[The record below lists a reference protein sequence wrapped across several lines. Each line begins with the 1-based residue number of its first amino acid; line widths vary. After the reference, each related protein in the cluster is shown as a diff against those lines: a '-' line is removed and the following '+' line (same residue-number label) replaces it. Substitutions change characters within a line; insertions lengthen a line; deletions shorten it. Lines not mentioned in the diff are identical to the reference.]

1 MNDIIQKL
9 NTLKGVQPSEKLVV
23 EMRKEVLSKAPVFY
37 DLGHNYSKKS
47 IFNLNKLFANKMAVS
62 FATILFVLTGGL
74 SASYASKSSL
84 PGDTLYPVKIASEN
98 VVLAIASEDKKAEV
112 EIEQAGKRLEELAR
126 ISEKPSDINQG
137 EKLKQLVSSF
147 EEKINKA
154 QNGLAKIE
162 DSEKKAK
169 IAKVIN
175 VQTEK
180 YTEVLAV
187 ANENLTDVVKDDVS
201 EKFASAADS
210 NKKVNLDSLAIR
222 VEVMTDDDKDE
233 IAAIVKEKVE
243 KEALL
248 EEEKVV
254 KTEKIDI
261 DCLECEESEKDC
273 LEEVDE
279 EGNIKCYFEMI
290 FEITENTVET
300 EQNPDLTTD
309 DDTAEEQCS
318 DPISED
324 TEEIGQCLVS
334 ATPTIEEEKEV
345 LINLLDNL
353 NSDPDNSDD
362 ETTLDDDSSGENK
375 DEGEVKGETG
385 DNDKEEAVEGDDK
398 VMPVSI

>member
-9 NTLKGVQPSEKLVV
+9 NTLLAVQPSEKLVV
-23 EMRKEVLSKAPVFY
+23 EMREDVLSKAPVFY
-37 DLGHNYSKKS
+37 DPGHNYRKKS

-62 FATILFVLTGGL
+62 FAAILFVLTGGL
-74 SASYASKSSL
+74 SVSYASKSSL

-98 VVLAIASEDKKAEV
+98 VVLAITPEDKKAEV

-126 ISEKPSDINQG
+126 ISEVPSDINQG

-147 EEKINKA
+147 EEKVNKA

-162 DSEKKAK
+162 DIEKKAK

-187 ANENLTDVVKDDVS
+187 ANENLTDVVKNDVS

-210 NKKVNLDSLAIR
+210 NKKVNLDSLAVR

-248 EEEKVV
+248 EEEKVA

-261 DCLECEESEKDC
+261 DCSECEESEKDC
-273 LEEVDE
+273 LEEADE

-290 FEITENTVET
+290 SETTENTVET
-300 EQNPDLTTD
+300 EQSPDLTTD
-309 DDTAEEQCS
+309 DNIAETEQCS

-324 TEEIGQCLVS
+324 TEETGQCLVS

-353 NSDPDNSDD
+353 SSDPDDND
-362 ETTLDDDSSGENK
+362 EEVITDEDVSVDSEVEK
-375 DEGEVKGETG
+375 ETDESEVKGGIDGE
-385 DNDKEEAVEGDDK
+385 DEDVKSDE
-398 VMPVSI
+398 SI